1 MHLGRIRV
9 EMAKKESSGKTTGKI
24 LVIVESPTK
33 AKTIRKFL
41 GKDYIVESCM
51 GHVRDLPQ
59 SAKDIPEK
67 FKKQPWA
74 TLGVDVD
81 HDFEPIYT
89 IPKNKTKV
97 IKLLKDRLAEADELV
112 LATDE
117 DREGESI
124 SWHLVEALKPKVP
137 FRRMVF
143 NEITKD
149 AILDALKEKRQI
161 DDNLVQA
168 QEARRILDRL
178 VGYTISPLIWKKVA
192 YGLSAGRV
200 QSVAVRMIVEREN
213 ERLKFHKSQ
222 YWGVEAE
229 NAKDS
234 VAFTSRMLSYSGKR
248 IATGKDFDPDTGEL
262 IADRKIELL
271 HMDAAKAGSVQESL
285 VKRPWKVTE
294 AEEKPVSRK
303 PPSPFITSTLQQD
316 ANRKLGLSAREA
328 MQVAQSLYEQGFITY
343 MRTDSTFL
351 SQQALVAARDRI
363 VSLYGKEY
371 LPPEARTYEGKKV
384 KGAQEAHE
392 AIRPAG
398 TEMPTPEETGL
409 GGMQFRLYE
418 LIWKRTMASQMVNSR
433 QKQVSVRF
441 EVGDAIFG
449 ASGMTIE
456 FPGFLRAYVEGSDD
470 EAGALEERE
479 VRLPA
484 LRVGDQVDCKNIMT
498 TEHETKPPARFTE
511 ASLVQTM
518 EKEGIG
524 RPSTYAS
531 IIGTI
536 IDRGYVKKSG
546 NALAP
551 TFTAMVVAKLLMQH
565 LPDYVDLGFTSLME
579 RSLDEIAAGDL
590 DQVSYLK
597 SVYFGERGLKN
608 QVEKQDKLINPEEAR
623 EIKFA
628 ALPDLSFRVG
638 RYGAYVCR
646 QENGADVCASLPESQ
661 PPADI
666 TSEIANKLI
675 DQKVNGSDALGKHPT
690 SGEPVYCL
698 SGRYGPYV
706 QLGDTTDENAKPKRA
721 SLPPGTEPENVTLA
735 LALELLSLPKLLG
748 AHPGT
753 GKDIKAGL
761 GRFGPYIV
769 HDGDFRSIPK
779 TDNLFEVTL
788 DRALEIMAKPKT
800 GRGRAAALK
809 EFGKRDGTEDVL
821 ALFSGK
827 YGPYIKCGKI
837 NVSIPEGMK
846 PEDVTPEIALEL
858 IMAKIAQEGEPEA
871 DEADSESSAKK
882 KTKSAGKAKVKAGS
896 KSAAK
901 TDAKTDAR
909 SDAKSVSKSGAKLKT
924 AVKNASTSAGNQ
936 VALKVAAKGKKL
948 SAEDAKRAVQAAKS
962 AEKAAA
968 LVEERKAQI
977 AAKAGSKIAVVV
989 KKAGVKLVAVDKK
1002 ITPRR

>member
-1 MHLGRIRV
+1 
-9 EMAKKESSGKTTGKI
+9 MAKAAGKK
-24 LVIVESPTK
+24 LVVVESPTK

-41 GKDYIVESCM
+41 GKDFVVESCM

-97 IKLLKDRLAEADELV
+97 IKQLKERLEDADELI

-124 SWHLVEALKPKVP
+124 SWHLVETLKPKVP

-143 NEITKD
+143 NEITKE
-149 AILDALKEKRQI
+149 AIVDALKEKRTI
-161 DDNLVQA
+161 DTNLVRA

-178 VGYTISPLIWKKVA
+178 VGYTISPLLWKKVA

-200 QSVAVRMIVEREN
+200 QSVAVRLIVEREH
-213 ERLKFHKSQ
+213 ERLRFKKSV

-229 NAKDS
+229 NEKDA
-234 VAFTSRMLSYSGKR
+234 VKFQSRLLTYKGKR
-248 IATGKDFDPDTGEL
+248 VATGKDFDTETGALLKDRVGEVVHLDGKAAQTATGEVHG
-262 IADRKIELL
+262 K
-271 HMDAAKAGSVQESL
+271 
-285 VKRPWKVTE
+285 PWKVIE

-303 PPSPFITSTLQQD
+303 PPAPFITSTLQQE

-328 MQVAQSLYEQGFITY
+328 MQVAQNLYEHGFITY

-351 SQQALVAARDRI
+351 SQQALTASRERI
-363 VSLYGKEY
+363 LKLYGKEY
-371 LPPEARTYEGKKV
+371 LPDEPRTYEGKKV

-398 TEMPTPEETGL
+398 TEFQTPEETGL
-409 GGMQFRLYE
+409 SGMQLKLYD

-441 EVGDAIFG
+441 EAGPAVFA

-470 EAGALEERE
+470 ETAALEEKE

-484 LRVGDQVDCKNIMT
+484 LKVGDGVKCLDLNPVQ
-498 TEHETKPPARFTE
+498 HETKPPARFTE

-536 IDRGYVKKSG
+536 IDRGYVKKMG

-551 TFTAMVVAKLLMQH
+551 TFTAMVVAKLLTQH
-565 LPDYVDLGFTSLME
+565 LPQFVDLGFTSEME
-579 RSLDEIAAGDL
+579 KSLDDIAGGDL
-590 DQVSYLK
+590 DHLKYLK
-597 SVYFGERGLKN
+597 SIYFGDRGLKK
-608 QVEKQDKLINPEEAR
+608 QVESQEKKIDPDEARSIRLLGLDKL
-623 EIKFA
+623 
-628 ALPDLSFRVG
+628 DFRVG

-646 QENGADVCASLPESQ
+646 PEGDGEACASLPEAQ
-661 PPADI
+661 APADI
-666 TSEIANKLI
+666 TAEIANKLI
-675 DQKVNGSDALGKHPT
+675 DQKINGSDALGKHPKT
-690 SGEPVYCL
+690 GEPIYVL
-698 SGRYGPYV
+698 TGRYGPYV
-706 QLGDTTDENAKPKRA
+706 QLGDATDENAKPKRV
-721 SLPPGTEPENVTLA
+721 SLPAGTEPENVKLEQA
-735 LALELLSLPKLLG
+735 LQLLELPKTLG
-748 AHPGT
+748 QNPGT

-779 TDNLFEVTL
+779 TDNLFTITL
-788 DRALEIMAKPKT
+788 DRALEILSKPKT
-800 GRGRAAALK
+800 GRGRAAPLK
-809 EFGKRDGTEDVL
+809 ELGKRAGTEDVV
-821 ALFSGK
+821 AVFNGK
-827 YGPYIKCGKI
+827 YGPYIKAGKT
-837 NVSIPEGMK
+837 NASLPDGMK
-846 PEDVTPEIALEL
+846 PEDVTMEIAMKL
-858 IMAKIAQEGEPEA
+858 IAEREGGDAEEKPA
-871 DEADSESSAKK
+871 R
-882 KTKSAGKAKVKAGS
+882 KAKAPKP
-896 KSAAK
+896 
-901 TDAKTDAR
+901 
-909 SDAKSVSKSGAKLKT
+909 
-924 AVKNASTSAGNQ
+924 
-936 VALKVAAKGKKL
+936 
-948 SAEDAKRAVQAAKS
+948 
-962 AEKAAA
+962 KAAA
-968 LVEERKAQI
+968 KAP
-977 AAKAGSKIAVVV
+977 AKAVAGPAKATAGQKPSAPVAKTVVV
-989 KKAGVKLVAVDKK
+989 KKAAD
-1002 ITPRR
+1002 RRPQAGKSK

>member
-1 MHLGRIRV
+1 
-9 EMAKKESSGKTTGKI
+9 MAKREATGKI
-24 LVIVESPTK
+24 LVVVESPTK

-51 GHVRDLPQ
+51 GHIRDLPQ

-97 IKLLKDRLAEADELV
+97 IKTLKDRLAEVDELI

-149 AILDALKEKRQI
+149 AILEALREIRQI
-161 DDNLVQA
+161 DSNLVQA

-200 QSVAVRMIVEREN
+200 QSVAVRLIVEREH
-213 ERLKFHKSQ
+213 ERLRFNKSI
-222 YWGVEAE
+222 YWGIEAE
-229 NAKDS
+229 NEKD
-234 VAFTSRMLSYSGKR
+234 AIKFGSRILSYQGKR
-248 IATGKDFDPDTGEL
+248 IATGKDFDSKTGALADTSKDLLHLDSAKASQVRGEL
-262 IADRKIELL
+262 EGK
-271 HMDAAKAGSVQESL
+271 Q
-285 VKRPWKVTE
+285 WKVTE
-294 AEEKPVSRK
+294 IEEKPVSRK
-303 PPSPFITSTLQQD
+303 PPAPFITSTLQQE

-328 MQVAQSLYEQGFITY
+328 MQVAQNLYEHGHITY

-351 SQQALVAARDRI
+351 SQQALTAAREKI
-363 VSLYGKEY
+363 VDLYGKDY
-371 LPPEARTYEGKKV
+371 LPEAPRLYEGKKV

-398 TEMPTPEETGL
+398 TEFKTPDETGL
-409 GGMQFRLYE
+409 TGMPLRLYE

-441 EVGDAIFG
+441 EVGAAVFA
-449 ASGMTIE
+449 ASGNTIE
-456 FPGFLRAYVEGSDD
+456 FPGFLRAYVEGTDD
-470 EAGALEERE
+470 ENAALEERE

-484 LRVGDQVDCKNIMT
+484 LKKGDVVKALSIEAI
-498 TEHETKPPARFTE
+498 EHETKPPARFTE

-536 IDRGYVKKSG
+536 IDRGYVKKMG
-546 NALAP
+546 NALVP
-551 TFTAMVVAKLLMQH
+551 TFTAMVVAKLLTQY
-565 LPDYVDLGFTSLME
+565 LEQYVDLGFTSEME
-579 RSLDEIAAGDL
+579 KSLDEIATGDL
-590 DQVSYLK
+590 DQLSYLK
-597 SVYFGERGLKN
+597 SIYFGKKGLKE
-608 QVEKQDKLINPEEAR
+608 QVEVQEKKIAPEEAR
-623 EIKFA
+623 SIRLPGLE
-628 ALPDLSFRVG
+628 ALDFRVG
-638 RYGAYVCR
+638 RFGAYVCR
-646 QENGADVCASLPESQ
+646 KENGEDVCASLPESQ

-666 TSEIANKLI
+666 TTDIANKLI
-675 DQKVNGSDALGKHPT
+675 DQKVNGTDALGKHPT
-690 SGEPVYCL
+690 SGEPIYVL
-698 SGRYGPYV
+698 TGRYGPYV
-706 QLGDTTDENAKPKRA
+706 QLGDSTDDEAKPKRV
-721 SLPPGTEPENVTLA
+721 SLLPGMQMETTTLEQA
-735 LALELLSLPKLLG
+735 VQLLELPKLLG

-753 GKDIKAGL
+753 GKDVKVGL

-779 TDNLFEVTL
+779 TDDMFTIVLA
-788 DRALEIMAKPKT
+788 RALEIMATPKQ
-800 GRGRAAALK
+800 GRGRAAPIREL
-809 EFGKRDGTEDVL
+809 GKVEGLNDPVSI
-821 ALFSGK
+821 FSGK
-827 YGPYIKCGKI
+827 YGPYIKAGKS
-837 NVSIPEGMK
+837 NLSLPEGVK
-846 PEDVTPEIALEL
+846 PEDVTLEQALDLVKAKFGEIPKDDPPKKA
-858 IMAKIAQEGEPEA
+858 AT
-871 DEADSESSAKK
+871 AKK
-882 KTKSAGKAKVKAGS
+882 KKTSGGKKTSGA

-901 TDAKTDAR
+901 KDSAPDPEFAPKKTP
-909 SDAKSVSKSGAKLKT
+909 SK
-924 AVKNASTSAGNQ
+924 
-936 VALKVAAKGKKL
+936 
-948 SAEDAKRAVQAAKS
+948 
-962 AEKAAA
+962 KAAA
-968 LVEERKAQI
+968 PAPEVSPKKAP
-977 AAKAGSKIAVVV
+977 AKTVV
-989 KKAGVKLVAVDKK
+989 KKAGTKK
-1002 ITPRR
+1002 S